1 MRHFPAFLDLR
12 DRACLV
18 VGDGAV
24 AARKAEALARAGA
37 AVRTVAVLPE
47 DLTGVAVVVVANG
60 DAQAA
65 LRAREAGIPV
75 NVVDQP
81 ALSSFIMPAVVE
93 RGPVTIAIGTGG
105 ASPVLA
111 GLLRARIEALLP
123 AAYGQLAALAESCRA
138 LVRRRLPDMSARR
151 VFWRQALTGRVAD
164 LVFAGQPAA
173 ARQALRASLDG
184 HTPAQGR
191 VALVG
196 AGPGDPELL
205 TLKALRLLQ
214 EADVVVY
221 DRLVGSA
228 ILDLA
233 RRDAERIF
241 VGKARDRHTLPQ
253 AQINTLLVRLARQG
267 LRVVRLKGGDPLV
280 FGRGGEELEELVDA
294 GIDAEV
300 VPGISAAN
308 GCAAYAGIPLTH
320 RDHAQAVTFVT
331 GHTKDGVLDLN
342 WKALAATRQTL
353 VVYMGIKSLPLLARG
368 LIAHGLAPDMPAA
381 VVENGSTPRQRVVT
395 ATIAA
400 LPDAAAHLSGPAL
413 VIVGS
418 VVSLRDRLAWF
429 EGLQQAA
436 DAA

>member
-1 MRHFPAFLDLR
+1 MRYFPAFLDLR
-12 DRACLV
+12 DRICLV
-18 VGDGAV
+18 VGDGTV

-37 AVRTVAVLPE
+37 TVRTVAVLPK

-65 LRAREAGIPV
+65 ARAREAGIPV

-81 ALSSFIMPAVVE
+81 ALSSFIMPAIVE

-105 ASPVLA
+105 AAPVLA
-111 GLLRARIEALLP
+111 SLLRARIEALLP

-138 LVRRRLPDMSARR
+138 LVRRRLPDVSARR
-151 VFWRQALTGRVAD
+151 LFWRQALTGRVAD

-173 ARQALRASLDG
+173 ARQALRATLDT
-184 HTPAQGR
+184 HKPAQGR

-214 EADVVVY
+214 EADVVVH
-221 DRLVGSA
+221 DRLVGPA

-253 AQINTLLVRLARQG
+253 ARINALLVCLARQG

-280 FGRGGEELEELVDA
+280 FGRGGEELAELAEA

-331 GHTKDGVLDLN
+331 GHTKDGNLDLN
-342 WKALAATRQTL
+342 WAALAATRQTL
-353 VVYMGIKSLPLLARG
+353 VVYMGIKSLPLLGRG
-368 LIAHGLAPDMPAA
+368 LIAHGMASDMPAA
-381 VVENGSTPRQRVVT
+381 VVENGSTPQQRVVT
-395 ATIAA
+395 ATIATLA
-400 LPDAAAHLSGPAL
+400 DTAAHLTGPAL

-418 VVSLRDRLAWF
+418 VVSLRDRIAWF
-429 EGLQQAA
+429 EGLPRAA